1 MAVQIGPKIGIEG
14 EAQYRQEIQKL
25 IQQTKTYD
33 AEMKHLESTFSSQTS
48 EMEKSTQKQQKLTQQ
63 IEKQEQKVK
72 KLREMTERSAEAKGE
87 DATQTM
93 KWRQALAEAETELNR
108 LNNDLKKLPNQMQI
122 TGQAMQETGDKIKAA
137 GEKISSVGQAMTT
150 AITLPIIALGT
161 AAVKT
166 AADFDA
172 SMSKVAAVSGASG
185 ADFDAL
191 RNKARE
197 MGATTKFSATEA
209 ADAMN
214 YMAMA
219 GWKTEDMLS
228 GVEGI
233 MNLAAASGADL
244 ATTSDI
250 VTDALTAF
258 GRSAEDSARLADI
271 MAAASSN
278 ANTNVEMM
286 GETFKYAA
294 PVAGA
299 LGFTM
304 EDTAVAI
311 GLMANAGIKASSA
324 GTALRTGLTNMVK
337 PTKQMADAM
346 EKYGIEVTNAD
357 GSMKSMRDI
366 MTTLRKKLGN
376 LNEAEQAAAAG
387 AIFGKNAMS
396 GWLAIIN
403 GSDADFEKLTSAI
416 DDSAGTAKEMSEVM
430 QDNLSGQIT
439 ILKSQVQELGISF
452 GDALVPYVSK
462 AVGVIQDAVDGFNS
476 LSDSQKDTIIK
487 CAAMAA
493 AVGPV
498 TTAVGK
504 VTEAVGGAVSGIG
517 KFVELAGTSGTWA
530 NVLVAN
536 FGSIASGVGLITGAV
551 TIGIGIYKA
560 YQDSAQ
566 GAAAEAE
573 KTWKAL
579 DAEHSANQTA
589 ISDAE
594 TLAAR
599 LRELAAKEKLSASE
613 KEELRDAVIKL
624 NGIMPDLNLVID
636 ENTGNLDANSQA
648 ILNNIDAALLQY
660 KVEKNKEE
668 LTKITEAY
676 AKAEEALA
684 KATAERI
691 KAENSTAADYGGD
704 LQARTDAI
712 NIATEA
718 EERAIQTKQELA
730 DRYTELTTVN
740 EELTVA
746 QQAETEATDQVTVS
760 SEAAAE
766 ALDAL
771 GTEATEAGAEET
783 SAAEQAAQAW
793 AQAYESV
800 YNSISNQVKLFD
812 ELKISSDLTAEQ
824 MAANLASQ
832 AAAYSSYTENLRI
845 ASQLAEQ
852 DTTGSM
858 DAILQ
863 SIAAMG
869 MDGAGYLQTLVDA
882 AAANDG
888 SLEAILA
895 NFGSAESAKQTL
907 VSQLTE
913 MSQGGVEAVEGL
925 AEGVADQVGPA
936 EDAGSDVVKGVADEI
951 KSGTPNVANAT
962 NSVSTAAGQ
971 ITSKLNTVASN
982 AKSAA
987 SRIPSGIATGI
998 RSGINEVSSAGQALA
1013 NAAENAL
1020 GGVGTLYNTYY
1031 NYGSHLGSG
1040 FAAGIRSQAS
1050 AVSSAAQALADAAA
1064 AKLHHSTPDEGPLR
1078 GDDKWGAEMA
1088 LQFAKSMLTGRR
1100 AVERAARTIAGAAVF
1115 LPRNDGTT
1123 LGDLASVTAQAQSID
1138 PNAIY
1143 AAVRAGAE
1151 AGQKPVVINE
1161 KAFKRALVSMGVAIA

>member
-1 MAVQIGPKIGIEG
+1 M
-14 EAQYRQEIQKL
+14 
-25 IQQTKTYD
+25 
-33 AEMKHLESTFSSQTS
+33 
-48 EMEKSTQKQQKLTQQ
+48 
-63 IEKQEQKVK
+63 
-72 KLREMTERSAEAKGE
+72 
-87 DATQTM
+87 
-93 KWRQALAEAETELNR
+93 
-108 LNNDLKKLPNQMQI
+108 
-122 TGQAMQETGDKIKAA
+122 
-137 GEKISSVGQAMTT
+137 
-150 AITLPIIALGT
+150 
-161 AAVKT
+161 
-166 AADFDA
+166 
-172 SMSKVAAVSGASG
+172 
-185 ADFDAL
+185 
-191 RNKARE
+191 
-197 MGATTKFSATEA
+197 
-209 ADAMN
+209 
-214 YMAMA
+214 
-219 GWKTEDMLS
+219 
-228 GVEGI
+228 
-233 MNLAAASGADL
+233 
-244 ATTSDI
+244 
-250 VTDALTAF
+250 
-258 GRSAEDSARLADI
+258 
-271 MAAASSN
+271 
-278 ANTNVEMM
+278 
-286 GETFKYAA
+286 
-294 PVAGA
+294 
-299 LGFTM
+299 
-304 EDTAVAI
+304 
-311 GLMANAGIKASSA
+311 
-324 GTALRTGLTNMVK
+324 
-337 PTKQMADAM
+337 
-346 EKYGIEVTNAD
+346 
-357 GSMKSMRDI
+357 
-366 MTTLRKKLGN
+366 
-376 LNEAEQAAAAG
+376 
-387 AIFGKNAMS
+387 
-396 GWLAIIN
+396 
-403 GSDADFEKLTSAI
+403 
-416 DDSAGTAKEMSEVM
+416 
-430 QDNLSGQIT
+430 
-439 ILKSQVQELGISF
+439 
-452 GDALVPYVSK
+452 
-462 AVGVIQDAVDGFNS
+462 
-476 LSDSQKDTIIK
+476 
-487 CAAMAA
+487 
-493 AVGPV
+493 
-498 TTAVGK
+498 
-504 VTEAVGGAVSGIG
+504 
-517 KFVELAGTSGTWA
+517 ELAGTSGTWA

-624 NGIMPDLNLVID
+624 NGIMPDLNLAID

-684 KATAERI
+684 KAKAERI

-704 LQARTDAI
+704 LQPDVEMQLRLAA
-712 NIATEA
+712 
-718 EERAIQTKQELA
+718 TKQELA

-760 SEAAAE
+760 SETAAE

-913 MSQGGVEAVEGL
+913 MSQGGVSAVEGL

-951 KSGTPNVANAT
+951 KGGTPNVANAT

-1013 NAAENAL
+1013 NAADNAL
-1020 GGVGTLYNTYY
+1020 GGVGALYNTYY

-1100 AVERAARTIAGAAVF
+1100 AVERAAGTIAGAAVF